1 MSFTK
6 QFFLTSSYL
15 IFSYQGIFHVLK
27 LVVYKKKIFLYI
39 HSRFFLFF
47 MHFLHIFLNR
57 KGFFMSF
64 TKQFFLTS
72 SYLIFSYQGIFHV
85 LKLVVYKKKIFSYI
99 HSRFFLF
106 FFFFFFF
113 KKKKKKKKKKKS

>member
-1 MSFTK
+1 M
-6 QFFLTSSYL
+6 
-15 IFSYQGIFHVLK
+15 G
-27 LVVYKKKIFLYI
+27 VVYKKKIFSYI

-72 SYLIFSYQGIFHV
+72 SYLIFSYQGIFYV
-85 LKLVVYKKKIFSYI
+85 LKLVVYEKKIFSYI

-106 FFFFFFF
+106 FMHFLHM
-113 KKKKKKKKKKKS
+113 KNPLIRKNKIR